1 MENNQEKKINKKED
15 KEKRMMQDWQVDKL
29 SKKVEAALK
38 RNEFNLTEG
47 DANDIINTL
56 YKKELQFIKKMISQ
70 DPAEALKKNSKIKN

>member
-47 DANDIINTL
+47 DANYIINTL
-56 YKKELQFIKKMISQ
+56 DEKELQFIEKMTSQ